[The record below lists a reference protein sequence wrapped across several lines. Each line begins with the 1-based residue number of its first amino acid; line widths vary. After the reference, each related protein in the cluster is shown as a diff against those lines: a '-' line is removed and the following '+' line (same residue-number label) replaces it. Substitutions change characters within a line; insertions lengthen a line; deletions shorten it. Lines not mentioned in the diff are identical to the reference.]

1 MVQSWE
7 TACCHGFFEQD
18 AISFSDITV
27 LCCPLGVCIL
37 FLSKFSQCIS
47 FPKELP
53 PVSLGDCFTWNGHS
67 WEFIVEAST
76 HHELGWGQSINCVR
90 CGSILEEAVLQCRFP
105 VTGAATVLCL
115 VADFVTIPTS
125 FLGISLGKY
134 RFLSMLHPVD
144 LLFGLDKN
152 QDILTIGLPDVR
164 RQHGC

>member
-18 AISFSDITV
+18 TISFSDITV

-47 FPKELP
+47 FPKELL

-90 CGSILEEAVLQCRFP
+90 CGSILKEAVLQCRFP
-105 VTGAATVLCL
+105 VYLL
-115 VADFVTIPTS
+115 
-125 FLGISLGKY
+125 KW
-134 RFLSMLHPVD
+134 RFLLSSVEFHYSARLHHYSAAS
-144 LLFGLDKN
+144 
-152 QDILTIGLPDVR
+152 R
-164 RQHGC
+164 GCL